1 MSSLNN
7 ETCIL
12 IFHKIYSILFFVYGC
27 SGFYCRPEY
36 YGHTVGYPS
45 VYSSAV
51 VGDCHRT
58 AVFHSDLIIC
68 FRPQHICYIKTC
80 PKLNAFYGTDRK
92 YGHSENS
99 VQLVKYGLAT
109 DGEKRTLE
117 QWLEGGEERRR
128 IYDRI
133 LSGES
138 WKEYA
143 ALREDFD
150 RATDYGQLQSDI
162 LQSIRLRN
170 RRRSLRRAI
179 VWGSSVAAVLL
190 VGVLVVARF
199 AHEAKPVVPQQLA
212 QAGQEQLSSENVV
225 LVLSDGEQISISS
238 IVGDSLQVDGNATI
252 RGTEKALVY
261 QSDKSGLSGSEE
273 EAAPEMNKVLIG
285 TGGFYSLVLSD
296 GTRVWLNAES
306 ELEYPVAFS
315 SEKREVRLSG
325 EAFFEVARDEAR
337 PFYVMVGEVQTRVL
351 GTSFN
356 IKAYDDDT
364 DIVTTLFTGKVE
376 VSPLKDVAKKVVL
389 APGEQ
394 ADWNL
399 RAGEMQTAKVDLSQV
414 GAWREGMFLHFDYD
428 LEDGEHYTFNGYFN
442 RNDSLKTLLEEFA
455 YISALDFR
463 MANDTVYV
471 TPKIK
476 K

>member
-1 MSSLNN
+1 MSEEKLSRLIAR
-7 ETCIL
+7 TIL
-12 IFHKIYSILFFVYGC
+12 
-27 SGFYCRPEY
+27 R
-36 YGHTVGYPS
+36 
-45 VYSSAV
+45 
-51 VGDCHRT
+51 
-58 AVFHSDLIIC
+58 
-68 FRPQHICYIKTC
+68 
-80 PKLNAFYGTDRK
+80 
-92 YGHSENS
+92 
-99 VQLVKYGLAT
+99 VKYGLAT

-199 AHEAKPVVPQQLA
+199 AREAKPVVPQPLA
-212 QAGQEQLSSENVV
+212 QTVPAQPQMNDKVV
-225 LVLSDGEQISISS
+225 LVLSDGEQIVMSS
-238 IVGDSLQVDGNATI
+238 LAEDSLQVDGNATI
-252 RGTEKALVY
+252 RAAERALVY
-261 QSDKSGLSGSEE
+261 GSDKSRQDAGGE
-273 EAAPEMNKVLIG
+273 EALEMNKVITS

-296 GTRVWLNAES
+296 GSRVWLNSES
-306 ELEYPVAFS
+306 SLEYPVAFGS
-315 SEKREVRLSG
+315 RERAVRLSG
-325 EAFFEVARDEAR
+325 EAFFEVARDESR
-337 PFYVMVGEVQTRVL
+337 PFYVMVGEVETRVL

-356 IKAYDDDT
+356 IKGYADEPE
-364 DIVTTLFTGKVE
+364 VLTTLFTGKVE
-376 VSPLKDVAKKVVL
+376 VAPLKDVAQKVVL

-399 RAGEMQTAKVDLSQV
+399 RDGEMQTAKADLERV
-414 GAWREGMFLHFDYD
+414 AAWRNGMFYF
-428 LEDGEHYTFNGYFN
+428 DGEDIRTLARQMERWYGAHFVYQLDEQERYTFNGYFS
-442 RNDSLKTLLEEFA
+442 RNDSLQTLLKEFA

>member
-1 MSSLNN
+1 MSEEKLSHLIAR
-7 ETCIL
+7 TIL
-12 IFHKIYSILFFVYGC
+12 
-27 SGFYCRPEY
+27 R
-36 YGHTVGYPS
+36 
-45 VYSSAV
+45 
-51 VGDCHRT
+51 
-58 AVFHSDLIIC
+58 
-68 FRPQHICYIKTC
+68 
-80 PKLNAFYGTDRK
+80 
-92 YGHSENS
+92 
-99 VQLVKYGLAT
+99 VKYGLAT

-170 RRRSLRRAI
+170 RRSSLRRAI

-199 AHEAKPVVPQQLA
+199 AREAKPVVPQPLA
-212 QAGQEQLSSENVV
+212 QTVPAQPQMNDKVV
-225 LVLSDGEQISISS
+225 LVLSDGEQIVMSS
-238 IVGDSLQVDGNATI
+238 LAEDSLQVDGNATI
-252 RGTEKALVY
+252 RAAERALVY
-261 QSDKSGLSGSEE
+261 GSDKSRQDAGGE
-273 EAAPEMNKVLIG
+273 EALEMNKVITS

-296 GTRVWLNAES
+296 GSRVWLNSES
-306 ELEYPVAFS
+306 SLEYPVAFGS
-315 SEKREVRLSG
+315 RERAVRLSG
-325 EAFFEVARDEAR
+325 EAFFEVARDESR
-337 PFYVMVGEVQTRVL
+337 PFYVMVGEVETRVL

-356 IKAYDDDT
+356 IKGYADEPE
-364 DIVTTLFTGKVE
+364 VLTTLFTGKVE
-376 VSPLKDVAKKVVL
+376 VAPLKDVAQKVVL

-394 ADWNL
+394 AGWNL
-399 RAGEMQTAKVDLSQV
+399 RDGEMQTAKADLERV
-414 GAWREGMFLHFDYD
+414 AAWRNGMFYF
-428 LEDGEHYTFNGYFN
+428 DGEDIRTVTRQMERWYGAHFVYQLDEQERYTFNGYFN

-455 YISALDFR
+455 YISALNFKI
-463 MANDTVYV
+463 ANDTVYV

>member
-1 MSSLNN
+1 MSEEKLSHLIAR
-7 ETCIL
+7 TIL
-12 IFHKIYSILFFVYGC
+12 
-27 SGFYCRPEY
+27 R
-36 YGHTVGYPS
+36 
-45 VYSSAV
+45 
-51 VGDCHRT
+51 
-58 AVFHSDLIIC
+58 
-68 FRPQHICYIKTC
+68 
-80 PKLNAFYGTDRK
+80 
-92 YGHSENS
+92 
-99 VQLVKYGLAT
+99 VKYGLAT

-117 QWLEGGEERRR
+117 QWLEEGEERRR

-150 RATDYGQLQSDI
+150 RSTDYGQLQSDI

-225 LVLSDGEQISISS
+225 LVLSDGEQISMSS

-261 QSDKSGLSGSEE
+261 HSDKSSLSGSEE
-273 EAAPEMNKVLIG
+273 EAALEMNKVLIG

-306 ELEYPVAFS
+306 ELEYPVAFG

-325 EAFFEVARDEAR
+325 EAFFEVARDESR

-356 IKAYDDDT
+356 IKAYDDDAH
-364 DIVTTLFTGKVE
+364 ISTTLFTGKVE

-414 GAWREGMFLHFDYD
+414 GAWREGMFYFNGEDIRTVTRQMERWYGVHFDYD

-455 YISALDFR
+455 YISALNFKI
-463 MANDTVYV
+463 ANDTVYV